1 MEEYREIDKKVFMT
15 ENNLL
20 DSFCEI
26 VLYQFDELYKYYNQL
41 TECVNLGNY
50 EEYFF
55 FADMIKKSY
64 YKVVVFSAMNIEM
77 YINDYLARCIGT
89 NKFKKCFNYKST
101 LYVKLKYIVENI
113 FQQTFNNET
122 EPFIKWKLLFEERNR
137 LVHCKIEDVY
147 KKAHVYDSTSEDEAL
162 AKLGDY
168 LYKKSSTYTQ
178 DIYEECERCFVM
190 AKTYVNN
197 IRDFFIYIENNDITE
212 VTPLHKTY
220 SKDNSL
226 KQVCEYQKVL
236 QEALEIL
243 KTP

>member
-1 MEEYREIDKKVFMT
+1 MFVT

-20 DSFCEI
+20 DSFYEI
-26 VLYQFDELYKYYNQL
+26 VLYQFDELYRYYNQL

-101 LYVKLKYIVENI
+101 LYVKLKYIVDNI
-113 FQQTFNNET
+113 FQQTFNKET

-147 KKAHVYDSTSEDEAL
+147 KKAHVYDSTSEDEAWRNL
-162 AKLGDY
+162 VTIFIKNHRLIHRIY
-168 LYKKSSTYTQ
+168 TKSVNDALLWPRHTLIT
-178 DIYEECERCFVM
+178 FV
-190 AKTYVNN
+190 T
-197 IRDFFIYIENNDITE
+197 FLFT
-212 VTPLHKTY
+212 
-220 SKDNSL
+220 
-226 KQVCEYQKVL
+226 
-236 QEALEIL
+236 
-243 KTP
+243 